1 MSDCKSDVLSSS
13 RILIG
18 LERTGIG

>member
-1 MSDCKSDVLSSS
+1 MPSFKPFMIVETSSSS

-18 LERTGIG
+18 Q